1 LVDFKET
8 VHGFALIS
16 TRLPLIFLRT
26 ISCAGIVLLSVACF
40 AEWNFRDYLAP
51 EAQTYQSDYPDAL
64 RGGLNPAY
72 AAGHLLLLVGF
83 SLALAGVG
91 LVCFRNRR
99 GLLPLAACA
108 PAIAVGALLFDYGPT
123 YPSLEP
129 TIVTILWTCASAAWA
144 SALTLAFMLLP
155 GKRQALDR

>member
-1 LVDFKET
+1 MEFT
-8 VHGFALIS
+8 RSALS
-16 TRLPLIFLRT
+16 CLRA
-26 ISCAGIVLLSVACF
+26 ISCAGIALLGLACYS
-40 AEWNFRDYLAP
+40 EWNFQNFLAP
-51 EAQTYQSDYPDAL
+51 EAQTYQSNYPDAL

-72 AAGHLLLLVGF
+72 AAGHLLLLAGF
-83 SLALAGVG
+83 VMAFLGVV

-129 TIVTILWTCASAAWA
+129 TFVIIVWSGASAAWA
-144 SALTLAFMLLP
+144 SALTLAFVLLQRASP
-155 GKRQALDR
+155 ALR